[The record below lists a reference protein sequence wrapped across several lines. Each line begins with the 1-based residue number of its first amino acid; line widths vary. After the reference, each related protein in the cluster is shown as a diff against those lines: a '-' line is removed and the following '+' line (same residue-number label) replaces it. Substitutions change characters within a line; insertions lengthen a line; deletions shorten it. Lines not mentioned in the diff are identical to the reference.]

1 MANDVELIA
10 IPPQTVAYLMTH
22 GSVRKVDEPLGRLFA
37 AVTAAGLTPAGP
49 PMTRFDLDLDDP
61 DDADFEVA
69 VPLSVDAD
77 QTLPDT
83 IGDAR
88 TGALPAH
95 YALVVV
101 HEGPY
106 DEIGAGYTAL
116 TEQLNSQGHAVVGP
130 VSEVYLVSKDD
141 GVPPAEY
148 VTEVRVPVER

>member
-1 MANDVELIA
+1 VANDVELIA

-22 GSVRKVDEPLGRLFA
+22 GSVREVGEPLGRLFA
-37 AVTAAGLTPAGP
+37 AVAAAGLTPAGP
-49 PMTRFDLDLDDP
+49 PMTRFDLGLDDP

-69 VPLSVDAD
+69 VPIAVGTD
-77 QTLPDT
+77 QVVPDT

-88 TGALPAH
+88 IGNLPAH

-116 TEQLNSQGHAVVGP
+116 TEHLNAQGHAVVGP
-130 VSEVYLVSKDD
+130 VSEVYLVSTDD